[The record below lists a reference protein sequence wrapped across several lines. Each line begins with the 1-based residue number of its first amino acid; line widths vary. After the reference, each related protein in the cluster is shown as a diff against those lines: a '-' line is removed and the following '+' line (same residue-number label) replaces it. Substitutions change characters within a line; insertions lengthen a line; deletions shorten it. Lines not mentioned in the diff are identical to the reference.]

1 MKTGSYS
8 IAGMPRVMQSQPGDT
23 SPPVTIMNDGG
34 VPVFNNKP
42 SVDQMKEKMFY
53 MNNSTSATTNNK
65 RNGKFGMQWSEI
77 FKRSI
82 NDNLFFKE
90 IIEDSVVNTWFDPN
104 DSLSTQL
111 KMVTRIMKQKS
122 VIGNE
127 REFFYVTKN
136 DWDTHFDQ
144 VAKLDWKFPRL
155 NDSIQSLV
163 NELKD
168 QNVWDQTTVI
178 VTSEFGRTLTPN
190 SGQGTGKFITYVVS
204 CRNIYDILSRLTYLL
219 TSLHILFRS
228 RMGWKLLCLWW
239 RCLRKNLG

>member
-82 NDNLFFKE
+82 NDNLFFKQ

-204 CRNIYDILSRLTYLL
+204 CRNIYNILSRLTYLL
-219 TSLHILFRS
+219 TCFFTHFIQITHGVEITLPLVEMS
-228 RMGWKLLCLWW
+228 
-239 RCLRKNLG
+239 